1 MSGAG
6 KKGLGEKDA
15 NEDGEKR
22 NKTGLDWFLDGGAL
36 IYKAVIWV
44 LKAIFEQF
52 IVEIVYRSVI
62 WVFRL
67 FLKAMAT
74 VFRAIID

>member
-1 MSGAG
+1 MSGVG
-6 KKGLGEKDA
+6 ENGLGDKDV

-36 IYKAVIWV
+36 IYKAIVWV
-44 LKAIFEQF
+44 LKAIFEQI

-67 FLKAMAT
+67 FLKAMAA